1 MVTHVLFPEVI
12 LAFQQEL
19 KNHPDIVEF
28 VHQCGARGDAEV
40 LGAIAAK
47 LDIILDG
54 IYDPV
59 DLCEMLLKRL
69 KQRGQLIIAAND
81 EKLIPV
87 SIELTREPDS
97 DG

>member
-1 MVTHVLFPEVI
+1 
-12 LAFQQEL
+12 
-19 KNHPDIVEF
+19 
-28 VHQCGARGDAEV
+28 
-40 LGAIAAK
+40 
-47 LDIILDG
+47 
-54 IYDPV
+54 
-59 DLCEMLLKRL
+59 MLLKRL